1 MVKKKIIINILLAI
15 FWTAMGTGT
24 IVLLVAAIRIKDLK
38 KCTGVEININAES
51 NNFFVDKADI
61 LNIITSRSNGDLL
74 DKAVSSFDLQAIELE
89 LEKNIWIKKVQLFF
103 DNNEKLQINVLERE
117 PLARVF
123 SNLGTTFYVDKDLS
137 MLPMSEKFSARLPIF
152 TNFPSDKKVLLPS
165 DSSLLRDIISV
176 SLAIQKDSF
185 YMAMIEQID
194 ITAQQNFEM
203 LPKFGNAVIVV
214 GDAKNIEEKLTKLRL
229 FYKEIVVKA
238 GWNKYSE
245 INIQYNNQ
253 VVAKRKGADDVKA
266 DSLRTLQLIQLI
278 AENAQRLSEDSLQT
292 IVQDN
297 EKNSANSSIIQE
309 SMERSENNDIVD
321 SIGVL
326 STSGTAVNQ
335 KPGGLIFPNGS
346 GTKSAALVKSS
357 LGIKSP
363 NKGTNQ
369 KQDVSKKI
377 KPVLPKEVPKK

>member
-1 MVKKKIIINILLAI
+1 MVNKRIIINILLAI

-24 IVLLVAAIRIKDLK
+24 IVLLAAAIRIKDSK
-38 KCTGVEININAES
+38 KCTGIEINIKAVS
-51 NNFFVDKADI
+51 SNFFVDKGDI
-61 LNIITSRSNGDLL
+61 LNIITSRLNGNLL
-74 DKAVSSFDLQAIELE
+74 DKVVSSFDLQAMEWE
-89 LEKNIWIKKVQLFF
+89 LEKNIWVKKAQLFF
-103 DNNEKLQINVLERE
+103 DNNEKLHVNVLERE

-137 MLPMSEKFSARLPIF
+137 MLPLSEKFSARLPIF

-165 DSSLLRDIISV
+165 DSSLLRDIISI

-185 YMAMIEQID
+185 HMAMIEQID

-214 GDAKNIEEKLTKLRL
+214 GDAKNIEKKLSKLRL
-229 FYKEIVVKA
+229 FYKEIMVKA
-238 GWNKYSE
+238 GWNRYSE

-292 IVQDN
+292 IIQDN
-297 EKNSANSSIIQE
+297 EKNSVNSSIIQQ
-309 SMERSENNDIVD
+309 SMERNENNDIVD
-321 SIGVL
+321 TIGVIPAKENEVNKKSSAL
-326 STSGTAVNQ
+326 NFSNTSEKKAQANE
-335 KPGGLIFPNGS
+335 KPSLG
-346 GTKSAALVKSS
+346 VKSS
-357 LGIKSP
+357 D
-363 NKGTNQ
+363 KGAKQ
-369 KQDVSKKI
+369 KLDITKKI
-377 KPVLPKEVPKK
+377 KLVLPKAALKK

>member
-24 IVLLVAAIRIKDLK
+24 IVLLVAAIRIKDSK
-38 KCTGVEININAES
+38 KCTGVEINIKAAS

-61 LNIITSRSNGDLL
+61 LSIISSRSNGDLL
-74 DKAVSSFDLQAIELE
+74 DKAVSSFDLKAIELE
-89 LEKNIWIKKVQLFF
+89 LEKNIWVKKVQLFF

-321 SIGVL
+321 SVEAL
-326 STSGTAVNQ
+326 STSGAAVNN
-335 KPGGLIFPNGS
+335 KSGLLIFPNGS
-346 GTKSAALVKSS
+346 GTKSGGLVKPS
-357 LGIKSP
+357 LGLKSP
-363 NKGTNQ
+363 NKGANQ
-369 KQDVSKKI
+369 KIDISKKV
-377 KPVLPKEVPKK
+377 KPVLPKEVLKK